1 MIARSGAAMLP
12 ARKSESLL
20 LLVTLCAGA
29 GWIFSKEALGALPPV
44 FFIAVRFL
52 AGGLLLGLAVPAA
65 DRREWRRSLWPA
77 FAIGSLICGSMMCWI
92 VALHL
97 TTALGVGAFLTCLGP
112 LLVPFAG
119 WLLFRQ
125 ALSKRIGLAM
135 LLALPGIALLV
146 GNSFLQWRFEA
157 GQFWFFGAA
166 AIFAFYFS
174 LNNRFATDHPVV
186 LFAAMQ
192 MIAVGLLALPV
203 SLWLEPWPGELNAAG
218 WTWLALSILIPT
230 CLRFF
235 LQNYAQRLAYTTN
248 GGLIMLMEPVWAA
261 IFSALWYGEVM
272 TLSQVGGALLIL
284 LALMVARERH
294 VSA

>member
-44 FFIAVRFL
+44 FYRRALSGGWSAAGPGGARSRPTRMAAQPVARLRHRQPDLRLDDVLDCGAASYHRAGRWRVSHLPRAAVGAVRRM
-52 AGGLLLGLAVPAA
+52 AAVPPGAVEAHRARHAA
-65 DRREWRRSLWPA
+65 RPTRHCAVGGQQLSP
-77 FAIGSLICGSMMCWI
+77 
-92 VALHL
+92 VAVR
-97 TTALGVGAFLTCLGP
+97 GGP
-112 LLVPFAG
+112 VLV
-119 WLLFRQ
+119 
-125 ALSKRIGLAM
+125 
-135 LLALPGIALLV
+135 
-146 GNSFLQWRFEA
+146 
-157 GQFWFFGAA
+157 FGAA

-174 LNNRFATDHPVV
+174 LNNRFAIDQPVV

-235 LQNYAQRLAYTTN
+235 LQNYAQRLAYTPN

-284 LALMVARERH
+284 LALTVARERH

>member
-1 MIARSGAAMLP
+1 
-12 ARKSESLL
+12 
-20 LLVTLCAGA
+20 
-29 GWIFSKEALGALPPV
+29 
-44 FFIAVRFL
+44 
-52 AGGLLLGLAVPAA
+52 
-65 DRREWRRSLWPA
+65 
-77 FAIGSLICGSMMCWI
+77 LICGSMMCWI

-174 LNNRFATDHPVV
+174 L
-186 LFAAMQ
+186 
-192 MIAVGLLALPV
+192 
-203 SLWLEPWPGELNAAG
+203 
-218 WTWLALSILIPT
+218 
-230 CLRFF
+230 
-235 LQNYAQRLAYTTN
+235 
-248 GGLIMLMEPVWAA
+248 
-261 IFSALWYGEVM
+261 
-272 TLSQVGGALLIL
+272 
-284 LALMVARERH
+284 
-294 VSA
+294 